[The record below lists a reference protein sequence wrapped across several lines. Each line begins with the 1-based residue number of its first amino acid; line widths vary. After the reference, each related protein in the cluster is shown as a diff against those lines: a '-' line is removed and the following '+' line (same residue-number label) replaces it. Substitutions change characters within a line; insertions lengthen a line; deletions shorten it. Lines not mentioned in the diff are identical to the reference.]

1 MGRIQRE
8 IIKRILDAQFVSITR
23 KSQKLAALCDLLI
36 PSYVIGSFLN
46 ATIGFII
53 MYIVR

>member
-1 MGRIQRE
+1 MGRIQKE

-36 PSYVIGSFLN
+36 PSYVIGSF
-46 ATIGFII
+46 
-53 MYIVR
+53 